1 MLPATMKVIVFC
13 LALTS
18 TLTACTAG
26 PAPVPSES
34 STTRSAEP
42 NTESPA
48 PTKSDPAPTS
58 SNATFNG
65 VGFDVAFSFDYPAT
79 WTVTNTGP
87 ANQEGGPFVIAN
99 EAGVEVASLVVQP
112 YLEVEPCR
120 GVCGDMAVSNLGV
133 VAGQGT
139 LGDKTYA
146 VQTKAMDLTS
156 REDLQKANS
165 WEGNVRLIVGVAG
178 DTSTTQAED
187 PFHFTTLAGI
197 DVPSTSS
204 PVRPIIFAAD
214 RYFETMT
221 EAKAYTSSREHAEL
235 QTMMRSFQAAAAPA
249 ARTNSTP
256 TPTAT
261 KVGLG

>member
-1 MLPATMKVIVFC
+1 MKAIVFC

-18 TLTACTAG
+18 TLAACTAG
-26 PAPVPSES
+26 PASAPSES
-34 STTRSAEP
+34 STTRSAEQAES
-42 NTESPA
+42 ESPE
-48 PTKSDPAPTS
+48 PTKGDPASTS
-58 SNATFNG
+58 SDATFNG

-87 ANQEGGPFVIAN
+87 PNQEGGPFVVSN

-120 GVCGDMAVSNLGV
+120 GVCGDMAVSYLGEV
-133 VAGQGT
+133 PGQGM
-139 LGDKTYA
+139 LGDKSYA

-156 REDLQKANS
+156 REDLQKANG
-165 WEGNVRLIVGVAG
+165 WEGNVRLILGVAG
-178 DTSTTQAED
+178 NPSTTPAED

-221 EAKAYTSSREHAEL
+221 EAKAYTSSHEHTQIQA
-235 QTMMRSFQAAAAPA
+235 MMRSLRATAVPGAG
-249 ARTNSTP
+249 RGTP
-256 TPTAT
+256 TPTVT
-261 KVGLG
+261 PTGLR

>member
-1 MLPATMKVIVFC
+1 MKVIVFC
-13 LALTS
+13 LALTL
-18 TLTACTAG
+18 TLTACAPG
-26 PAPVPSES
+26 PAPEPSES

-42 NTESPA
+42 TKSESPA
-48 PTKSDPAPTS
+48 PTKGDPVPTS
-58 SNATFNG
+58 TDATFNG

-87 ANQEGGPFVIAN
+87 PNQEGGPFVISN

-120 GVCGDMAVSNLGV
+120 GVCGDMAVSYLGEV
-133 VAGQGT
+133 PGQGM
-139 LGDKTYA
+139 LGDKSYA

-156 REDLQKANS
+156 REDLQKGNRWA
-165 WEGNVRLIVGVAG
+165 GNVRLIVGVVG
-178 DTSTTQAED
+178 NPSTTQAED
-187 PFHFTTLAGI
+187 PFHFTTRAGI

-221 EAKAYTSSREHAEL
+221 EAKAYTSSNEHTRIQA
-235 QTMMRSFQAAAAPA
+235 MMRSLKAAAITGTG
-249 ARTNSTP
+249 RGTP

-261 KVGLG
+261 PTGLR